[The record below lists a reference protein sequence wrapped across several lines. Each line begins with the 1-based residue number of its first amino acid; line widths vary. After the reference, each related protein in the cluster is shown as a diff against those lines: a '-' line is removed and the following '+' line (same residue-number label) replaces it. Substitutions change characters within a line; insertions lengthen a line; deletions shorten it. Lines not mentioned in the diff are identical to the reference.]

1 MKESPYYFEIR
12 DILNQFVA
20 AFDDVTIKRF
30 NKNRDPEKQIDVR
43 YVYAP
48 KSRILHNLVNKAE
61 HITIP
66 AIGVTVGGIKRA
78 ENRVFNKNYGIYLKN
93 QNDAQ
98 LIKSPI
104 PIDITVNMS
113 IITRYTADMD
123 QIISN
128 FVPYN
133 NPYVVISWKVPSSQV
148 GNFDDLEIRSHVM
161 WNEDISYEYP
171 NDYDDS
177 SPYRLI
183 TNTSFTIEGWLFKDH
198 QDPSKPIYYIDTN
211 FYTVSSYAELEDL
224 D

>member
-12 DILNQFVA
+12 DILNQFVG

-30 NKNRDPEKQIDVR
+30 NKQREPKNQVKVR
-43 YVYAP
+43 YIYAP

-61 HITIP
+61 HITLP
-66 AIGVTVGGIKRA
+66 AIAVTVGGIQRA
-78 ENRVFNKNYGIYLKN
+78 KDRVFNKTYGMYLKN
-93 QNDAQ
+93 TNDAQ
-98 LIKSPI
+98 KIKTPI

-133 NPYVVISWKVPSSQV
+133 NPYVVISWKVPTAQL
-148 GNFDDLEIRSHVM
+148 GNFSDLEIRSHVH

-171 NDYDDS
+171 NEITDS
-177 SPYRLI
+177 DPWRLI
-183 TNTSFTIEGWLFKDH
+183 VNTSFKIEGWLFKDH
-198 QDPSKPIYYIDTN
+198 QEPSSPIYYIDTN
-211 FYTVSSYAELEDL
+211 FYTVSGGELEDW